1 MAIWTERTLDV
12 RIMLL
17 EEVQTACRNA
27 KIAFRRHQEGGSQR
41 VWLKNDH
48 PVEKLDR
55 TAR

>member
-1 MAIWTERTLDV
+1 
-12 RIMLL
+12 MLL